1 MKENYST
8 GESLLSADEL
18 IGATCG
24 EFIGSQENR
33 NLFFFSSVATDSRNV
48 SAKTLFVPL
57 IGEKQDG
64 HLYCPQAIEN
74 GASVLLI
81 AKSEYAKNGEYYD
94 ALVRDNHEISV
105 IAVEN
110 TLSALQD
117 AAAAYVEKFPA
128 LIKIAVTGSS
138 GKTTSKEMIVS
149 VLKQKYSVVYTQGNF
164 NSETGLPLSV
174 FNIRKNHEVG
184 VFEMGMNRKNEIK
197 EISCV
202 LKANFALVTNI
213 GTAHIGILGSRKN
226 IAEEKRHVFD
236 YITKSGAA
244 FIPAIDEF
252 SDYLSQRVKGDL
264 VLFGSSVPAEKSGV
278 RYLRNLGIEGTV
290 FSVDGVEIR
299 LPLPGVYNYA
309 NALGAVAVGKRLGVP
324 AELIKKGLESLAPI
338 TGRMEAEKL
347 SLKNGVH
354 ITVIKDCYNA
364 NPDSM
369 RNVLAFC
376 KSLGGNGKLLY
387 VLGDMLEL
395 GEKSKELHESVGC
408 IVAADKPSCAI
419 FVGTE
424 MEAAYQKAV
433 RRGFSD
439 AQYIRESDDEA
450 MEKIAAVILKSTAE
464 NDVLLI
470 KASRGIALER
480 LIPILSGQKDKN

>member
-1 MKENYST
+1 MKETYSND
-8 GESLLSADEL
+8 ESLLSADEL

-24 EFIGSQENR
+24 EYIGPQENK
-33 NLFFFSSVATDSRNV
+33 NAFFFSSVATDSRNV
-48 SAKTLFVPL
+48 SEGSLFIPL
-57 IGEKQDG
+57 SGEKQDG
-64 HLYCPQAIEN
+64 HIYCPQAVRN
-74 GASVLLI
+74 GARVLLI
-81 AKSEYAKNGEYYD
+81 AKSEYKKNGGYYD
-94 ALVRDNHEISV
+94 ELVRKNHGISV

-117 AAAAYVEKFPA
+117 AAAAYVEKFP
-128 LIKIAVTGSS
+128 LLVKVAVTGSS

-149 VLKQKYSVVYTQGNF
+149 VLKQKYNVVYTQGNF

-174 FNIRKNHEVG
+174 FSIRKNHEVG
-184 VFEMGMNRKNEIK
+184 VFEMGMNRRNEIK
-197 EISCV
+197 EISRV

-213 GTAHIGILGSRKN
+213 GTAHIGILGSKKN
-226 IAEEKRHVFD
+226 IAAEKCHVFD
-236 YITKSGAA
+236 YIAKNGAA

-252 SDYLSQRVKGDL
+252 CEYLSQRVKGE
-264 VLFGSSVPAEKSGV
+264 VILFGSSVPSEKSGV
-278 RYLRNLGIEGTV
+278 RYLRDCGIEGTV

-309 NALGAVAVGKRLGVP
+309 NALGAVAVGKRFGIS

-338 TGRMEAEKL
+338 AGRMETERL
-347 SLKNGVH
+347 TLKNGVH
-354 ITVIKDCYNA
+354 ITLIKDCYNA

-376 KSLGGNGKLLY
+376 KSLGGHGKLLY

-395 GEKSKELHESVGC
+395 GEKSTELHEAVGC
-408 IVAADKPSCAI
+408 IVAADKPACAVFI
-419 FVGTE
+419 GTE

-433 RRGFSD
+433 RRGLSD
-439 AQYIRESDDEA
+439 AQYIREADDSALEA
-450 MEKIAAVILKSTAE
+450 AASAVLNVAAE

-480 LIPILSGQKDKN
+480 LIPVLSGKKEK